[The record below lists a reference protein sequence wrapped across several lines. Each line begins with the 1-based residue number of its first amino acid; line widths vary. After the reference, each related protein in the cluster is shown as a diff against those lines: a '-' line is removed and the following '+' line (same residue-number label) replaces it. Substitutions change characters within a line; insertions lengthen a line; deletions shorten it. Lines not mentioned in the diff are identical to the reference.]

1 MTIGAQQNVS
11 VSEWSDLS
19 FHMTSPRNWPHE
31 VPRTCF
37 ANLYSQFGEFAL
49 QYRLLLLGHVGFFLL
64 SLLHFSALRTL
75 QRLHLHGNSSIL
87 LFGWWAGHE
96 LASLHM
102 DNKSVMSQLRGIVRA
117 LRHERDSFKA
127 LKTFMPHTEYLRS
140 NGVHTY
146 TGHTTKESKTNVN
159 THSINTDVG

>member
-1 MTIGAQQNVS
+1 MTIGAQQSVS

-102 DNKSVMSQLRGIVRA
+102 DNKSVMSQLRGIVNETPSKRWKP
-117 LRHERDSFKA
+117 SC
-127 LKTFMPHTEYLRS
+127 HTLNIYAQS
-140 NGVHTY
+140 GVHTY
-146 TGHTTKESKTNVN
+146 TEHTTKESKTNVN